1 MWHRDFLP
9 PPPQNH
15 QACPTELMAGHP
27 PAPPIM
33 PNYQLEHANIDISLE
48 QINGLKQK
56 FHESKAKTCSAFE
69 IIAASLWKHRTGK
82 AILESLDKDREVKL
96 VFFANFRPLMHPPL
110 PQGFYGNC
118 FFPVTITSSTQALS
132 QASYAQVV
140 EMIQEAN
147 ASLPIELAKW
157 MTSGELDGE
166 GEDPFAPP
174 LVYNTLYLFLSEWG
188 RLGV

>member
-1 MWHRDFLP
+1 
-9 PPPQNH
+9 
-15 QACPTELMAGHP
+15 
-27 PAPPIM
+27 M
-33 PNYQLEHANIDISLE
+33 PSYRLEHVNIDISLE
-48 QINGLKQK
+48 QINELKQK
-56 FHESKAKTCSAFE
+56 FHESTAKTCSAFE
-69 IIAASLWKHRTGK
+69 IIAASLWKHRTEK

-96 VFFANFRPLMHPPL
+96 VFFANCRPLMHPPL

-118 FFPVTITSSTQALS
+118 FFPVTITSSTQA
-132 QASYAQVV
+132 QVV
-140 EMIQEAN
+140 EMIQEAK